1 MLLQFSYG
9 IILCIFVKNK
19 LFKKMGNNRQQLL
32 SPSNDAGQNYVEAVK
47 AIKQAIL

>member
-19 LFKKMGNNRQQLL
+19 LFKKWETID
-32 SPSNDAGQNYVEAVK
+32 SNYYLRPMMQGK
-47 AIKQAIL
+47 IM